1 MSLCACFPK
10 YHYVLLAQRAEL
22 GQRRLGTV
30 SGLLSFGL
38 SAVQYARLPFPPTP
52 PYPSLAQLLCSKPLP
67 PVLGTRVEG
76 RIFLEPNFLNPEWCQ
91 GSVSGRLGNGAPR
104 TGLCP
109 GLKPRTLE
117 EKQKKH
123 KLSLQSSLGP
133 VQCWA
138 LQ

>member
-22 GQRRLGTV
+22 GQRRPGTV

-67 PVLGTRVEG
+67 PVLDTRVGG
-76 RIFLEPNFLNPEWCQ
+76 RIFREPNFLNPEWCQ
-91 GSVSGRLGNGAPR
+91 GSVSGRLGNRPMPR
-104 TGLCP
+104 TEAQDTRGKAKEAQAEPAVLFGP
-109 GLKPRTLE
+109 SPV
-117 EKQKKH
+117 
-123 KLSLQSSLGP
+123 LGP
-133 VQCWA
+133 P
-138 LQ
+138 